1 MQSVKMLLTL
11 KIQEHIKSLLD
22 TELVTKIDLVI
33 QVIIPLSV
41 IVQEEKMQVVMI
53 IPMLEVV
60 LVTVLMLDMVI
71 IILQ

>member
-1 MQSVKMLLTL
+1 MQSVKTLLTL

-41 IVQEEKMQVVMI
+41 IVQEEKKQVVMI
-53 IPMLEVV
+53 IPTLEMV
-60 LVTVLMLDMVI
+60 LVMVLMLDMVI